1 MNKLITITI
10 EQYADLLK
18 TEDKYNSLKKRL
30 GFATRAFEI
39 DKEVIESYNDEEIVK
54 KLGCDYEETE
64 ED

>member
-18 TEDKYNSLKKRL
+18 TEDKYNSLKRRL
-30 GFATRAFEI
+30 
-39 DKEVIESYNDEEIVK
+39 KSIEDHFKIDEEIIDSYTDK
-54 KLGCDYEETE
+54 GIIEKLGCDYEETE